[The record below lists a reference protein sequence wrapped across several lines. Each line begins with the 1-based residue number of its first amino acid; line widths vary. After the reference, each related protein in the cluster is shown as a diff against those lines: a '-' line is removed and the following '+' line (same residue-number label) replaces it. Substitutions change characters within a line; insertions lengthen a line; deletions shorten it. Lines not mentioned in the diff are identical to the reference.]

1 MGLASSH
8 DEKETRAPSLS
19 RVRTGQK
26 GVGRAERSLKE
37 RDSAKEQHEAG
48 LQPAEPTVGDGPKTT
63 EGENPFGL
71 AKKLVWESSQ
81 NVFGGKSEQSFC
93 QHDKTKQTFYFY

>member
-26 GVGRAERSLKE
+26 GMGLAERLLKE
-37 RDSAKEQHEAG
+37 LDSTKEQHEVG
-48 LQPAEPTVGDGPKTT
+48 LQPAEPAVR
-63 EGENPFGL
+63 
-71 AKKLVWESSQ
+71 
-81 NVFGGKSEQSFC
+81 
-93 QHDKTKQTFYFY
+93 

>member
-26 GVGRAERSLKE
+26 GMGLAERSLKE
-37 RDSAKEQHEAG
+37 LDSTKVVRSGPFFQTSPPINPIYLVPTCSPTPAK
-48 LQPAEPTVGDGPKTT
+48 LQP
-63 EGENPFGL
+63 
-71 AKKLVWESSQ
+71 
-81 NVFGGKSEQSFC
+81 
-93 QHDKTKQTFYFY
+93 QHTSHGS